1 MPMAKING
9 GEIYYK
15 VEGNGPPLVQVPGAA
30 TGIQGYMRITP
41 YLRDHFTVLDF
52 DPRGYGDSSRS
63 ESGYGFDLWSKDLAA
78 LIDHVGFDKF
88 MFHGAS
94 MGSTFALDFTA
105 RNPDR
110 VQAMVLSGCTA
121 KNDITSRA
129 QFRAWKALAQAYGI
143 GSPELSGLMA
153 THSLTRRLLDTPEMG
168 ETFIANLG
176 KQLTKTVTLEA
187 YVAACDYLIN
197 VDVTD
202 RLPQVTTPTLIMVG
216 DEDVL
221 TPAVQGPTGA
231 GGKQIFDALTNVKL
245 KEYVV
250 LEGSAHSN
258 MRDVPDVAAQAIIAF
273 AKKVLG

>member
-1 MPMAKING
+1 MPIAKING

-52 DPRGYGDSSRS
+52 DPRGYGDSSRCDS
-63 ESGYGFDLWSKDLAA
+63 YGFEVWSKDLAA

-105 RNPDR
+105 NHPER

-153 THSLTRRLLDTPEMG
+153 THSLTRKLLDTPEMG

-176 KQLTKTVTLEA
+176 KQLKKTVTLEA

-245 KEYVV
+245 KEYLV

-258 MRDVPDVAAQAIIAF
+258 MRDVPDVAAAAIIAF